1 MKIEELKLKKV
12 ILIIAILI
20 IVAGGVVISTI
31 GFNVGL
37 DYSESQNIKIY
48 FETEYDKDGL
58 KQIVND
64 VFGNETRKFQDI
76 EYFDDAVSIT
86 VKTASENQINSLEE
100 KIIQEYNIDDIESHV
115 IINNVP
121 NYRLRDLIKLYIIPL
136 VITTVVIFAY
146 LGIRFRKLGVKKA
159 VLLPL
164 GLLSLLEMIYISI
177 IAICRIPFGRL
188 VIPIALLI
196 YIAIMV
202 YILARLSKMEETKV
216 EPKKK

>member
-86 VKTASENQINSLEE
+86 VKTASENQI
-100 KIIQEYNIDDIESHV
+100 
-115 IINNVP
+115 
-121 NYRLRDLIKLYIIPL
+121 PL
-136 VITTVVIFAY
+136 VISTVVIFAY